1 MLSAWRIVKTRY
13 ALSAFD
19 GEGASV
25 NPGRWNSRGVPV
37 AYASESRSLALL
49 EALVHLQ
56 DAEVLPSFSFVGAAF
71 PDDLVEVLAE
81 RSLPRDWR
89 ASPARQATRDLGD
102 RWIAEARSAILRV
115 PSTIIEEEHNYLIN
129 PAHPDFRLVRTIP
142 PRIFALEGRL
152 ADE

>member
-1 MLSAWRIVKTRY
+1 MLSAWRVVKTRY

-37 AYASESRSLALL
+37 AYASGSRSLALL
-49 EALVHLQ
+49 EVLVHLQ

-71 PDDLVEVLAE
+71 PDEVVEVVAE
-81 RSLPRDWR
+81 PALPRDWR

-102 RWIAEARSAILRV
+102 RWIAEARSAVLRV
-115 PSTIIEEEHNYLIN
+115 PSMIIEEEHNYLIN

-142 PRIFALEGRL
+142 PRVFVLDRRL
-152 ADE
+152 TDE

>member
-1 MLSAWRIVKTRY
+1 MLSAWRLLKTRC

-56 DAEVLPSFSFVGAAF
+56 DAEVLPSFSFVGAVF
-71 PDDLVEVLAE
+71 PDDLVEVVSEL
-81 RSLPRDWR
+81 SLPRDWR

-102 RWIAEARSAILRV
+102 RWIAEARSAIVRV

>member
-13 ALSAFD
+13 ARSAFD
-19 GEGASV
+19 GEGTSV

-56 DAEVLPSFSFVGAAF
+56 DAEVLPSFSFVGAVF
-71 PDDLVEVLAE
+71 PDDLVEVVSEL
-81 RSLPRDWR
+81 SLPRDWR

-102 RWIAEARSAILRV
+102 RWIAEARSAVLRV